1 MRVCV
6 RRSALVAGVLAG
18 LLLVGAGPAAAAVT
32 GAHPAAS
39 LVVVDG
45 SIFGKIAGAVLG
57 AFSWTTGVAA
67 KFILVTLAAFIRM
80 LIPASWAHVP
90 VAVFDWIVAVPNYA
104 GSITSPSGQTGYG
117 FAGVNA
123 IREVFQWIGIALV
136 PVTLTWSTSRAMLGV
151 GEPPAAPLVRL
162 LGMAVVLV
170 FYPWLWA
177 QAAAV
182 VDQITHLILA
192 TDQVTQG
199 IRQLMAYATE
209 GVALGG
215 WQLIDLGLIG
225 AVASELLA
233 LVFVKVIVVLVG
245 AILYAVGPLMIGV
258 VATEGGATVT
268 RAWAAAAIT
277 WLAVPVAWA
286 VIFAVGAVLI
296 TDASTAGVLVGGS
309 STIEQIL
316 GGVIVAIAGVA
327 TLWLCLRASR
337 EAHTVARGQL
347 ATITPALGHLR
358 ATSNSGSGAGARAAT
373 SASSRGASPRAA
385 QSLRSFQTRVAGSAG
400 AAMTAAGP
408 RGARA
413 ATVGSH
419 AVQLGRQGVI
429 RSGANL
435 AGSTVRG
442 GARSVQALRTPTS
455 PGAGSGMAS
464 AHNSQT
470 GPMPGALTPATRVSR
485 ARATASRMIAGGR
498 AGWRNPTATA
508 RGHSADASPTR
519 RAPQSRHARPAGRS
533 RRPTQAPRPNPQ
545 SRSPSSHAAAT
556 RSPATRSPVARP
568 SQTPGRPGGDK
579 ASSRPGVTTRPQP
592 IAPSSTPAAD
602 RSPRPP
608 RARPSGPA
616 SQPAPRTRP
625 RRTQTTT
632 STTRPAAPRRADRA
646 PRPGPASDTPP
657 TFRRPDRSEGER

>member
-1 MRVCV
+1 MRVCIWRPV
-6 RRSALVAGVLAG
+6 LAAAVLAG
-18 LLLVGAGPAAAAVT
+18 FLAVGAVPAAAAVT
-32 GAHPAAS
+32 GMHPVAS
-39 LVVVDG
+39 IVVVDG
-45 SIFGKIAGAVLG
+45 SIFGKIAGAILG

-151 GEPPAAPLVRL
+151 SEPAAAPLVRL
-162 LGMAVVLV
+162 LGMAGVLV

-258 VATEGGATVT
+258 VAAEGGATVT

-277 WLAVPVAWA
+277 WLAVPVAWS

-296 TDASTAGVLVGGS
+296 SDASTAGVLVGGS

-316 GGVIVAIAGVA
+316 GGVIVAVAGVA

-347 ATITPALGHLR
+347 ATITPALSHLR
-358 ATSNSGSGAGARAAT
+358 SNSGTSSGAGSRPAT
-373 SASSRGASPRAA
+373 GASSRGGSPGAA

-408 RGARA
+408 HGAHA
-413 ATVGSH
+413 ASVGAH
-419 AVQLGRQGVI
+419 AAQLGRHGLIRGGASLAGDAV
-429 RSGANL
+429 RSGAR
-435 AGSTVRG
+435 T
-442 GARSVQALRTPTS
+442 ARPHRSPAS
-455 PGAGSGMAS
+455 PGSGQGMPSARNSATAQTPGS
-464 AHNSQT
+464 
-470 GPMPGALTPATRVSR
+470 LTRVGR

-498 AGWRNPTATA
+498 AGWRNPTTPHPPRRSDARSMRRSPRTA
-508 RGHSADASPTR
+508 DSR
-519 RAPQSRHARPAGRS
+519 RAGR
-533 RRPTQAPRPNPQ
+533 APRPVGASRLVGQP
-545 SRSPSSHAAAT
+545 RSPRPNAASTKSGAN
-556 RSPATRSPVARP
+556 AARSPVART
-568 SQTPGRPGGDK
+568 SQTPGRPGGD
-579 ASSRPGVTTRPQP
+579 ATPSRPGVTTRPQP
-592 IAPSSTPAAD
+592 VVPSSTPAAE

-608 RARPSGPA
+608 RSRPSGRDP
-616 SQPAPRTRP
+616 QPAPRTRP
-625 RRTQTTT
+625 RRAQNTT
-632 STTRPAAPRRADRA
+632 STATPAAPRRADRA
-646 PRPGPASDTPP
+646 PRPGPASDAPP
-657 TFRRPDRSEGER
+657 PSRRDGRPEGER

>member
-1 MRVCV
+1 MRVCIW
-6 RRSALVAGVLAG
+6 RSVLAAAVLAG
-18 LLLVGAGPAAAAVT
+18 FLAVGAVPAAAAVT
-32 GAHPAAS
+32 GMHPAA
-39 LVVVDG
+39 LVVVGG
-45 SIFGKIAGAVLG
+45 SIFGKIAGALLG

-104 GSITSPSGQTGYG
+104 GSITSPSGQTSYG

-123 IREVFQWIGIALV
+123 IREIFQWIGIALI
-136 PVTLTWSTSRAMLGV
+136 PITLTWSTSRAMLGV
-151 GEPPAAPLVRL
+151 SEPAAAPLVRL
-162 LGMAVVLV
+162 LGMAGVLV

-258 VATEGGATVT
+258 IATEGGATVT

-277 WLAVPVAWA
+277 WLAVPVAWS

-296 TDASTAGVLVGGS
+296 SDASTAGVLVGGS

-347 ATITPALGHLR
+347 ATITPALSHLR
-358 ATSNSGSGAGARAAT
+358 ANSSTSSGSGSRPAT
-373 SASSRGASPRAA
+373 GASSRGGSPRAA

-400 AAMTAAGP
+400 AALTAAGP
-408 RGARA
+408 RGAHA
-413 ATVGSH
+413 ASVGSH
-419 AVQLGRQGVI
+419 AAQLGRQGLI
-429 RSGANL
+429 RGGASL
-435 AGSTVRG
+435 AGSAVHS
-442 GARSVQALRTPTS
+442 GARTARPDR
-455 PGAGSGMAS
+455 
-464 AHNSQT
+464 
-470 GPMPGALTPATRVSR
+470 TPATPGVGPVTPSARNPQTGQASPSSLTRVGR
-485 ARATASRMIAGGR
+485 VRATASRMIAGGR
-498 AGWRNPTATA
+498 AGWRNPATPHRA
-508 RGHSADASPTR
+508 RSGDARSTR
-519 RAPQSRHARPAGRS
+519 RSPRTADS
-533 RRPTQAPRPNPQ
+533 RRADRAPRPTGTSRLAGQP
-545 SRSPSSHAAAT
+545 RSPRLNGSLPRTGATAT
-556 RSPATRSPVARP
+556 RSPGVRS
-568 SQTPGRPGGDK
+568 SQTPGRPGGD
-579 ASSRPGVTTRPQP
+579 ATSSRPGVTTRQQP
-592 IAPSSTPAAD
+592 IPASPTPDSD

-608 RARPSGPA
+608 RSRPSGPDP
-616 SQPAPRTRP
+616 QPAPRTP
-625 RRTQTTT
+625 RRRAQNTT
-632 STTRPAAPRRADRA
+632 STARPAAPRRADRA

-657 TFRRPDRSEGER
+657 PSRRPDRSEGER